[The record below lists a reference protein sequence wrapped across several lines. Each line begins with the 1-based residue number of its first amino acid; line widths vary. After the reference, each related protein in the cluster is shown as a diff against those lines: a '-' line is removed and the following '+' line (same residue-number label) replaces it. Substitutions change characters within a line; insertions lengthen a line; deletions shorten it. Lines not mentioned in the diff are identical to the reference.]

1 MASDVVIITGASG
14 GIGRELV
21 GMCLANGFIVVAAA
35 REDSLLLLSKAGLH
49 PSDRLVIMPLDVR
62 DDGDIDRV
70 VTETFMRFGRI
81 DALVNNAGI
90 SFRGVAEHMTS
101 DEELEQM
108 AVNYFGPMML
118 IRRVL
123 PHMRHRR
130 AGRIINV
137 SSVGGMMA
145 MPTMSSYSASKWAL
159 EGASEAL
166 WYELRPWNVSV
177 TLVQPG
183 FIRSDAFRK
192 VRLPQ
197 AFRADGTEDDYGI
210 LYSSMTS
217 FVERLMVR
225 SPSTSKSVARVILR
239 QLVRKRP
246 PLRVQATLD
255 AWLFHYL
262 RRFLPRRFYHP
273 LLYHFLPNIRKW
285 GS

>member
-1 MASDVVIITGASG
+1 MLFRSSVMASDVVIITGASG

-255 AWLFHYL
+255 A
-262 RRFLPRRFYHP
+262 
-273 LLYHFLPNIRKW
+273 
-285 GS
+285 